1 MSGPQTTDT
10 KGTVHRVDG
19 HLHRRIPIIDA
30 SGQVIQHVL
39 RPLMVEIQLRD
50 VVQILV
56 GSALL
61 AIPVAFTEEAWR
73 LGRTLPIVNVA
84 ALAIISLALI
94 AVFAHLHA
102 YRGYLGE
109 YLFDYLKRVIA
120 TYVISLVVAAVILTV
135 IQKCPWTIDWVLA
148 VKRVIIVAFPASL
161 SATLADTLK

>member
-1 MSGPQTTDT
+1 MSDPQTAETR
-10 KGTVHRVDG
+10 GTIHRVDG

-30 SGQVIQHVL
+30 SGQIIQHVL
-39 RPLMVEIQLRD
+39 RPLMVEIRLRD

-73 LGRTLPIVNVA
+73 LGQTLPVVNVVA
-84 ALAIISLALI
+84 VSVISLVFI
-94 AVFAHLHA
+94 AVFVHLHS
-102 YRGYLGE
+102 YRGYIGE
-109 YLFDYLKRVIA
+109 YLFEYLKRVIA
-120 TYVISLVVAAVILTV
+120 TYVISLIVAATILTM
-135 IQKCPWTIDWVLA
+135 IQKCPWTIDWVLS